1 IYSPPPQPTDIPPF
15 KPFLPQPIPI
25 LILPLI
31 YPFMNISKPNPFKHK
46 LTSQQIISPF
56 FFPFPPLT
64 YLISPQPNMN
74 PLPTPFVLSQTSLL

>member
-1 IYSPPPQPTDIPPF
+1 
-15 KPFLPQPIPI
+15 PI

-31 YPFMNISKPNPFKHK
+31 YPFINMSKADPFKDK

-64 YLISPQPNMN
+64 YLISPQPNIN
-74 PLPTPFVLSQTSLL
+74 PLPTPFLLSQTSLLLPTLTRIFFLNHKKTSKQL